1 MEVDDDDDDDDDDV
15 GSMGTTTSSLIIIIK
30 TLGPSKYLHLCNYP
44 RSYHTRKSSSLESC
58 WPVLHY
64 NW

>member
-1 MEVDDDDDDDDDDV
+1 MMMMMMMWGLDHYPFIDYHQDV
-15 GSMGTTTSSLIIIIK
+15 VPLYISLF
-30 TLGPSKYLHLCNYP
+30 HLCNYP